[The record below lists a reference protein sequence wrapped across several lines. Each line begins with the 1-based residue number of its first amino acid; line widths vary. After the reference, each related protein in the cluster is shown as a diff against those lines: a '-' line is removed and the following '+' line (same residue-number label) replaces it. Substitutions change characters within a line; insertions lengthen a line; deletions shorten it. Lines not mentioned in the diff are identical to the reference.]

1 MTLQQQVL
9 SKVNS
14 FDQRLTKVE
23 GVIANSF
30 SELKKLMENEARK
43 NFTVKDSGYEVVY
56 KEQIKLYLHD
66 VLMICTIIQVVLAGY
81 YVCTY

>member
-1 MTLQQQVL
+1 MLKFMGIICWSLPFNTGISSGDIQQLVTLQQQVL

-43 NFTVKDSGYEVVY
+43 NFTVKDSG
-56 KEQIKLYLHD
+56 L
-66 VLMICTIIQVVLAGY
+66 
-81 YVCTY
+81 

>member
-14 FDQRLTKVE
+14 FDQRLTKVD
-23 GVIANSF
+23 ANSF